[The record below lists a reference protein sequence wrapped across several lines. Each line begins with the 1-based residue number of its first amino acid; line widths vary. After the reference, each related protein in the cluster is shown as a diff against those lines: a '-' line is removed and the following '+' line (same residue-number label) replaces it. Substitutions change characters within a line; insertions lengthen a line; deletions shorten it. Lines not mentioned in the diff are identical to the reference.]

1 MTVRMAAHVRRLAPL
16 ASQIA
21 AAAAPA
27 LVHLATAG
35 TAACI
40 LVWAAG
46 LLRDIG
52 RGLVGRP

>member
-27 LVHLATAG
+27 LVHLASAG

-52 RGLVGRP
+52 RP